1 MLHFILLIFIFTFDP
16 IKEDNNKLTDAS
28 DSEIPRASMLSLE
41 GLDFELEALAHD
53 MKRNNFKINLGELI
67 YLK

>member
-1 MLHFILLIFIFTFDP
+1 M
-16 IKEDNNKLTDAS
+16 TDAS